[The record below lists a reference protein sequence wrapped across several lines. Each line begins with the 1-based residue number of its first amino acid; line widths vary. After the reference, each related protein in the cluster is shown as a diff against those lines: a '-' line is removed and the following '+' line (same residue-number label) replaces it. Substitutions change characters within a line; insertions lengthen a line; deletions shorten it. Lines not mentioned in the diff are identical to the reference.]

1 MTMSPKGKKFD
12 LTELPLRSLPLR
24 NRLVIGSLSIVFMA
38 IAIMGAYI
46 YYRARQTNI
55 ILTSQL
61 DRSVLQEA
69 ETTLDTTADQ
79 HASTLTN
86 FFGMLNT
93 NILSLRST
101 SQSLFSKQASFGSGA
116 YWNAESALS
125 RNSKDSWDNSNLEP
139 GSVFVPAASDITDKM
154 ASELNT
160 MKQLDIVAPSML
172 ETNPDTIAVYFG
184 GVSGYTL
191 YYPNIDLAAIVPA
204 DFDVTGR
211 PWYVEAAPEQNPEGK
226 AVWSEPYLDAALNG
240 IVITNSA
247 PVFDDDGNFRGVVAQ
262 DIQLTRMTDI
272 VTAIRIGENGYAF
285 LIDQD
290 QRLIAMPESAYRD
303 LGLDP
308 QKVPLGNAL
317 TDTQFSEA
325 GSGLA
330 EVISKMTSGGSGLTR
345 IVISDTERFVVY
357 RPIQGVNFSLAIV
370 VPVEE
375 MLAESIAARQQIERD
390 TNNTLLV
397 SVFVVLGILFLTS
410 LITLNFSNNLTAPL
424 KSLTSTAQELE
435 RGNLETRAEVTEQNE
450 LGTLASTL
458 NSMASKLKES
468 IGSLEKQV
476 QDRTAELTNRGRE
489 LETAVSQ
496 LQRRAA
502 QFEALAQ
509 VAQSITSIRDLQELL
524 PRVASVIS
532 ENFGFYHVGVFLVDD
547 LKEYAVLTA
556 ANSEGGQRMLERKH
570 RLRVGAEGIVGNVTA
585 TGEPR
590 IALDVGADATFFNNP
605 DLPETHSEMALP
617 LRSGNRVIG
626 ALDVQSKETGAFTN
640 EDVQTL
646 SLLADQVSLA
656 IENARLFDESRR
668 ALAES
673 QMVSRQATRAAWR
686 RLPEQQ
692 KLVGYRYDV
701 MGAAPLQAP
710 VDLTEKTVSRNG
722 GEQTETG
729 TLVVPIELRGEV
741 IGTLV
746 VQSPN
751 GEDWNDDQRD
761 LIKAVAER
769 VALSAENARLFEET
783 THRAERERLV
793 SEITSKIRSHN
804 DPQAMIETAV
814 NELREALG
822 ATRVQVIPQAVKGS
836 EKKDT

>member
-12 LTELPLRSLPLR
+12 LTELPLR

-86 FFGMLNT
+86 FFGVLNT

-139 GSVFVPAASDITDKM
+139 GSVFVPAASDITEKM

-211 PWYVEAAPEQNPEGK
+211 PWYVEAAPEQNPDGK

-272 VTAIRIGENGYAF
+272 VTAIRIGVNGYAF

-317 TDTQFSEA
+317 TDTQFREA

-345 IVISDTERFVVY
+345 ILINDTERFVVY

>member
-1 MTMSPKGKKFD
+1 MSPKGKKFD

-211 PWYVEAAPEQNPEGK
+211 PWYVEAAPEQNPDGK

>member
-1 MTMSPKGKKFD
+1 MSPKGKKFD
-12 LTELPLRSLPLR
+12 LTELPLR

-86 FFGMLNT
+86 FFGVLNT

-139 GSVFVPAASDITDKM
+139 GSVFVPAASDITEKM

-211 PWYVEAAPEQNPEGK
+211 PWYVEAAPEQNPDGK

-272 VTAIRIGENGYAF
+272 VTAIRIGVNGYAF

-317 TDTQFSEA
+317 TDTQFREA

-345 IVISDTERFVVY
+345 ILINDTERFVVY